1 MAIDTRSGAHTGDPA
16 GRPSP
21 LAQQDG
27 ERVTPNN
34 PPAQPDGGRA
44 GLTQKRRWLVFGSN
58 VVVAILLATV
68 LVAGTVW
75 LSEVLLRGRWR
86 SDWTSSGRFSLSPRT
101 RAMLGD
107 LEQDVT
113 ITNLYA
119 YSPEIPESVEQQRRV
134 RDLLS
139 EYAAVNPSR
148 ITVETVNPAVDAG
161 GTEQL
166 VERLRKRYAK
176 ELEKPKALIDE
187 FDKLSKDVQDFL
199 RSDAKRLEAAAAAWK
214 AGPPEGPSALR
225 QVAQALLQ
233 LDMVGQFTTAGIED
247 LVNQPLPAYPT
258 AVRNARDYLKK
269 VGDALGAV
277 AEFYDR
283 VPALKDA
290 AAPDEVKAI
299 LASAKQTYEPLR
311 KRLEDFGQKAADIK
325 ELELDNVRRE
335 ISQGQAIL
343 IEATPGGVKVVAYD
357 DVWVRNP
364 QADIAGRA
372 EEPERLFAGESA
384 VSSTLLSLVSP
395 ERPAILFV
403 TAGAPATL
411 PSMGGPFGGGGG
423 GAYARM
429 AERLRKSNFIVE
441 DWDVTRSP
449 EMPKPEHMTKAI
461 LVFVPPA
468 PPNPQMP
475 VPPPTPEMYKAAIDV
490 VKGGA
495 PAVLLAEPATMFGPG
510 TPYSDLF
517 ADFGVT
523 ARLNAVGVHTQV
535 VDAQGTERAVPQIEI
550 TQYADHPITRTLGGL
565 PTMFL
570 TPCPLM
576 ISKQLPE
583 GVTAE
588 ALVLLPAGADYWADT
603 ASPSEAM
610 RGNATRSEADD
621 LIPTRDNPIPLA
633 VACTRQLPGTGNPP
647 KRPGGQAG
655 EPGTGMQKLPGTG
668 NREQGTG
675 KDGSGSPFPVPR
687 SPLLGEQKVVLFGDS
702 QWAEDRV
709 AFYQVMGRDL
719 FPGNAEL
726 LVNTILWVAGTE
738 HLITVS
744 PEALQARRI
753 GDPGAW
759 TLPLQMLLMAG
770 IPAAVLVAGLVVYV
784 VRRR

>member
-1 MAIDTRSGAHTGDPA
+1 MAIEKRSSEGAGGQRPA
-16 GRPSP
+16 
-21 LAQQDG
+21 
-27 ERVTPNN
+27 
-34 PPAQPDGGRA
+34 PAAEPGM
-44 GLTQKRRWLVFGSN
+44 TQKRRWLVFGSN

-75 LSEVLLRGRWR
+75 LAEALLRGRWR
-86 SDWTSSGRFSLSPRT
+86 SDWTGSGRFSLSPRT
-101 RAMLGD
+101 RAMLAD
-107 LEQDVT
+107 LKQDVT

-119 YSPEIPESVEQQRRV
+119 YSPEIPESVEQHRRV
-134 RDLLS
+134 QDLLS

-148 ITVETVNPAVDAG
+148 ITVEAVNLAVDAG

-176 ELEKPKALIDE
+176 ELEKPKALVDE

-199 RSDAKRLEAAAAAWK
+199 RSDAKRLEAAQAAWK
-214 AGPPEGPSALR
+214 GGPPEGLGALR
-225 QVAQALLQ
+225 QVAQAMLQ
-233 LDMVGQFTTAGIED
+233 LDLVGQFTAASIED

-258 AVRNARDYLKK
+258 ALRNARDYLKK
-269 VGDALGAV
+269 VGDTLAAV
-277 AEFYDR
+277 PEFYEK
-283 VPALKDA
+283 VPALKGA
-290 AAPDEVKAI
+290 VPEEVKAV

-311 KRLEDFGQKAADIK
+311 KRLSDFDKKADDVK
-325 ELELDNVRRE
+325 ELELDSVRRE

-343 IEATPGGVKVVAYD
+343 IEAPEKVKVVAYD

-364 QADIAGRA
+364 QADERRPD
-372 EEPERLFAGESA
+372 EPEQLFAGESA
-384 VSSTLLSLVSP
+384 VSSTLLSLASP

-403 TAGAPATL
+403 TAGAPATM

-441 DWDVTRSP
+441 DWDVLRSP

-475 VPPPTPEMYKAAIDV
+475 MPPPTPEMYKAAIDI

-535 VDAQGTERAVPQIEI
+535 VDTQGTERAVPQIEI
-550 TQYADHPITRTLGGL
+550 TQYADHPITRTLNGL
-565 PTMFL
+565 PTMLL

-603 ASPSEAM
+603 APFDAM
-610 RGNATRSEADD
+610 RGDAKRSQADD

-633 VACTRQLPGTGNPP
+633 VACTRNL
-647 KRPGGQAG
+647 K
-655 EPGTGMQKLPGTG
+655 E
-668 NREQGTG
+668 
-675 KDGSGSPFPVPR
+675 
-687 SPLLGEQKVVLFGDS
+687 GEQKVVLFGDS

-759 TLPLQMLLMAG
+759 TLPLQMLLVAG
-770 IPAAVLVAGLVVYV
+770 IPAAVLVAGLVVYA

>member
-1 MAIDTRSGAHTGDPA
+1 MALEKHSGSEA
-16 GRPSP
+16 GRTHAAAEP
-21 LAQQDG
+21 G
-27 ERVTPNN
+27 M
-34 PPAQPDGGRA
+34 
-44 GLTQKRRWLVFGSN
+44 TQKRRWLMFGSN

-75 LSEVLLRGRWR
+75 LSEALLRGRWR

-107 LEQDVT
+107 LKQDVT

-119 YSPEIPESVEQQRRV
+119 YSPEIPESVEQWRRV
-134 RDLLS
+134 EDLLT

-148 ITVETVNPAVDAG
+148 ITVESVNPAVDAG

-176 ELEKPKALIDE
+176 ELEKPKALVDE
-187 FDKLSKDVQDFL
+187 FDKLGEDVQNFL
-199 RSDAKRLEAAAAAWK
+199 RSDARRLEAAQVAWK
-214 AGPPEGPSALR
+214 DGPPEGLGALR

-233 LDMVGQFTTAGIED
+233 LDLVGQFTTAGMED
-247 LVNQPLPAYPT
+247 LVNQALPAYPT

-269 VGDALGAV
+269 VGDTLAAVPEFYEKVPAFKGAV
-277 AEFYDR
+277 
-283 VPALKDA
+283 
-290 AAPDEVKAI
+290 PDEVKAV
-299 LASAKQTYEPLR
+299 LTSAKQTYEPMR
-311 KRLEDFGQKAADIK
+311 KRIEDFDKKAADVK

-343 IEATPGGVKVVAYD
+343 IEAPEKVKVVAYD

-364 QADIAGRA
+364 QADERRP
-372 EEPERLFAGESA
+372 EEPEQLFAGESA
-384 VSSTLLSLVSP
+384 VSSTLLSLAST

-403 TAGAPATL
+403 TAGAPATM

-475 VPPPTPEMYKAAIDV
+475 MPPPTPEMYKAAIDV

-495 PAVLLAEPATMFGPG
+495 PAVLLAEPSTMFGPG

-517 ADFGVT
+517 RDFGVT
-523 ARLNAVGVHTQV
+523 ARLNAVCVHTQV

-550 TQYADHPITRTLGGL
+550 TQYADHAITRTLNGL

-576 ISKQLPE
+576 ITSELPE

-603 ASPSEAM
+603 TPFEAM
-610 RGNATRSEADD
+610 RGDAARSEADD
-621 LIPTRDNPIPLA
+621 IIPTRDNPVPLA
-633 VACTRQLPGTGNPP
+633 VACTRQLPGTGN
-647 KRPGGQAG
+647 G
-655 EPGTGMQKLPGTG
+655 EPGTGMQKA
-668 NREQGTG
+668 
-675 KDGSGSPFPVPR
+675 
-687 SPLLGEQKVVLFGDS
+687 GEQKVVLFGDS

-709 AFYQVMGRDL
+709 AFYAQPVARGDTVEMRLL

-759 TLPLQMLLMAG
+759 TLPLQLLLMAG
-770 IPAAVLVAGLVVYV
+770 IPAAVLVAGLVVYA

>member
-1 MAIDTRSGAHTGDPA
+1 MAIEKHSGREA
-16 GRPSP
+16 GRTHAAAEP
-21 LAQQDG
+21 G
-27 ERVTPNN
+27 M
-34 PPAQPDGGRA
+34 
-44 GLTQKRRWLVFGSN
+44 TQKRRWLVFGSN

-68 LVAGTVW
+68 LAAGTVW
-75 LSEVLLRGRWR
+75 LAEALLRGRWR
-86 SDWTSSGRFSLSPRT
+86 SDWTGSGRFSLSPRT

-134 RDLLS
+134 HDLLS

-148 ITVETVNPAVDAG
+148 ITVEAVNPAVDAG

-176 ELEKPKALIDE
+176 ELEKPKALVDE

-199 RSDAKRLEAAAAAWK
+199 RSDARRLEAAAAAWK
-214 AGPPEGPSALR
+214 GGPPEGPSALR
-225 QVAQALLQ
+225 QVAQAMLQ
-233 LDMVGQFTTAGIED
+233 LDLVGQFTTASIED

-269 VGDALGAV
+269 VGDTLGA
-277 AEFYDR
+277 AREFYEKVLAPIKGD
-283 VPALKDA
+283 V
-290 AAPDEVKAI
+290 PDEVKAI
-299 LASAKQTYEPLR
+299 LTSAQQTYEPMR
-311 KRLEDFGQKAADIK
+311 KRIEDFDKKAAEVK

-343 IEATPGGVKVVAYD
+343 IEAPEKVKVVAYD

-364 QADIAGRA
+364 QADERRP
-372 EEPERLFAGESA
+372 EEPGQLFAGEAA
-384 VSSTLLSLVSP
+384 VSSTLLGLVSP

-423 GAYARM
+423 GAFARM

-475 VPPPTPEMYKAAIDV
+475 MPPPTPEMYKAAIDA

-495 PAVLLAEPATMFGPG
+495 PAVLLAEPATLFGPG

-523 ARLNAVGVHTQV
+523 AKLNAVGVHTQV

-550 TQYADHPITRTLGGL
+550 TQYADHAITRTLGGL
-565 PTMFL
+565 PAMFL

-603 ASPSEAM
+603 APFEAM
-610 RGNATRSEADD
+610 RGDAARSEADD

-633 VACTRQLPGTGNPP
+633 VACTRQLPGTGN
-647 KRPGGQAG
+647 G
-655 EPGTGMQKLPGTG
+655 EQGTGMQKLPGTG
-668 NREQGTG
+668 NGEQGTG

-709 AFYQVMGRDL
+709 AFYQVMGREL